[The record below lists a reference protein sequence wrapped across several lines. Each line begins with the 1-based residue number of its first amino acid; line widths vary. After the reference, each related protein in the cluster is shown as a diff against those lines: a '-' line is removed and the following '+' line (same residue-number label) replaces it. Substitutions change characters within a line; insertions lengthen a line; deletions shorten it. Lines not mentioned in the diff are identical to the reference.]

1 MSLQIE
7 QIVLHQLIR
16 KSDTEIEVILR
27 DTPINNSDAVVEL
40 ISEINQVY
48 NNKSKAYGLFNEDSV
63 FAQSVREYYANKQD
77 FIHFSQ
83 TSTKQ
88 LRDEIIKYPFAEGG
102 TVIFCLYR
110 YLSAEYLMI
119 AVLNNCHSLFI
130 DDKLNVTNTQYLDIA
145 HADIIARIDL
155 TEWRT
160 ETDSKRYLTFLK
172 GRVGRKVAD
181 FFMDYLGATEGVNAK
196 LQNKNL
202 VQAIDDYCQQIPL
215 DKQQKQA
222 CRQQV
227 YDYCH
232 DQLETGEEIEL
243 ASLAKNFPDNTDNGF
258 LDFVRQS
265 EYDLE
270 QTFPV
275 DRSALRSLK
284 KYSGSGGGLSI
295 NFDMELLGERIQ
307 WDPTTDTLTIKGTPP
322 NLRDQLQRN
331 YSKK

>member
-27 DTPINNSDAVVEL
+27 DTPINNSEAVVEL

-48 NNKSKAYGLFNEDSV
+48 NNKSKAYGLFNDDSL
-63 FAQSVREYYANKQD
+63 FAQSVREYYTDKQS
-77 FIHFSQ
+77 FISFSQ

-88 LRDEIIKYPFAEGG
+88 LRDQIIKYPFAEGG

-110 YLSAEYLMI
+110 YLAVEYLMI
-119 AVLNNCHSLFI
+119 AVLNNCHSIFV
-130 DDKLNVTNTQYLDIA
+130 DDNLNVTNTQYLDIA

-155 TEWRT
+155 TEWQT
-160 ETDSKRYLTFLK
+160 EADSKRYLTFLK

-181 FFMDYLGATEGVNAK
+181 FFMDYLGATEGVNTK

-202 VQAIDDYCQQIPL
+202 IQAIDDYCQEIQL
-215 DKQQKQA
+215 DKQQKQS

-232 DQLETGEEIEL
+232 DQLEAGEEIAL
-243 ASLAKNFPDNTDNGF
+243 ASLAKNLPDNVNNDF
-258 LDFVRQS
+258 LDFVQQK
-265 EYDLE
+265 EYDLD

-284 KYSGSGGGLSI
+284 KYSGSGGGLTI
-295 NFDMELLGERIQ
+295 NFDVELLGERIQ
-307 WDPTTDTLTIKGTPP
+307 WDPTTDTLIIKGTPP

-331 YSKK
+331 AGKK